1 MKRFLLFMTAFLFA
15 LSLNAQHV
23 APLGVSITEFNL
35 DTLRATYQGSAYL
48 LELQRLDKL
57 LKDDTKML
65 KDATSQLKAE
75 KTFHKQMTAYVDKA
89 EASFKSLQSLSQ
101 KEMDEMTKLRD
112 NLDKQL
118 QAINSSNELTPET
131 RTKTVDL
138 LKNQR
143 RTMEGMITATSNR
156 MTQLGYFP
164 QEIQKMRTDLMVLSG
179 EITNKE
185 ADIKQM
191 EATLKSR
198 RDIIKAETKLVKSQ
212 K

>member
-1 MKRFLLFMTAFLFA
+1 MTAFLFA